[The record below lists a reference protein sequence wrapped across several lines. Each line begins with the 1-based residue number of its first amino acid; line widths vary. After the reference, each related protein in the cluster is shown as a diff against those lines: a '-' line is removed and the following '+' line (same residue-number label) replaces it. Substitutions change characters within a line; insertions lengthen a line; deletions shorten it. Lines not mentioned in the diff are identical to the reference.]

1 MGASSRPRDRRSAP
15 VARDVSG
22 LRRGPASPRQ
32 AAQQRGPGSRCD
44 RFEVRCGDGRQRS
57 ALRVPLP
64 EVPDRCHRDPPGSRA
79 ARVGRRLIDEPS
91 QSMAV
96 SGMFPWPAACT
107 GRRAGGGLGGVPF
120 GAAPRLEG
128 RRLVN
133 QGAGTGSFSVQAHG
147 TPPCRARYHAR
158 SVVPDPGRY
167 PALDAMRGARAAMLA
182 PRASPSGRLDPKND
196 ALISSRALTE

>member
-1 MGASSRPRDRRSAP
+1 MGASARRRDRRSAP

-32 AAQQRGPGSRCD
+32 AAQQRGPGSRCV

-57 ALRVPLP
+57 ALRVSLP
-64 EVPDRCHRDPPGSRA
+64 EVPDRCDRDPPGSRA

-91 QSMAV
+91 QSVAV
-96 SGMFPWPAACT
+96 SGMFPRPATCT
-107 GRRAGGGLGGVPF
+107 GRRAGGGLRGVPV

-133 QGAGTGSFSVQAHG
+133 QGAGTGSFSVQAYG
-147 TPPCRARYHAR
+147 TPPRRARYHAR
-158 SVVPDPGRY
+158 SGG
-167 PALDAMRGARAAMLA
+167 AGAR
-182 PRASPSGRLDPKND
+182 SISGARRDARGMGCYGRSARLDTQND